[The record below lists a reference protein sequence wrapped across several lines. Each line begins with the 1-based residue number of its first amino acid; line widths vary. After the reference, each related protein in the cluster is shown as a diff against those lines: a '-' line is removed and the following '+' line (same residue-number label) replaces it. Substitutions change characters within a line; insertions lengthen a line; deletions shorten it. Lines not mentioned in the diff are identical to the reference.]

1 MFDNL
6 LEEAVSE
13 AEVLTEKIG
22 REAAPRESRP
32 SHATTVSRALR
43 SLPVDVMLAAIVI
56 GWEVPQKSI
65 SWWM

>member
-1 MFDNL
+1 MFDKL
-6 LEEAVSE
+6 LEESVSE
-13 AEVLTEKIG
+13 AEALTHAID
-22 REAAPRESRP
+22 RETGPVASRTSP
-32 SHATTVSRALR
+32 GTAVTRALR

>member
-32 SHATTVSRALR
+32 SHATTVSKALR
-43 SLPVDVMLAAIVI
+43 SLPVDVLLVAVVA
-56 GWEVPQKSI
+56 GWELPQKSI
-65 SWWM
+65 QWWM